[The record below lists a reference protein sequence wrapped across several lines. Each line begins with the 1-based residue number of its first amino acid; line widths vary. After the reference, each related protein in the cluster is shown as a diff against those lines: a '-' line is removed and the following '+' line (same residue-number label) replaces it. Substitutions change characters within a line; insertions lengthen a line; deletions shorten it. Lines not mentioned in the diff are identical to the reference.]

1 MALET
6 QTFFDI
12 AQKND
17 LISESNLEK
26 LRTSIKTDTLSEVD
40 FDALVSKNVLTSWQA
55 KRLLSGK
62 GNFKVGRYR
71 LLDFIGKDEFG
82 EVYLVKGDTKS
93 YLRLVSK
100 ELCADDKRREQYLA
114 RVNAFQ
120 KLGLSRLPKITD
132 VAKIG
137 ERFIVVSELANG
149 VSIAKRCKGKPQSEK
164 LVKQLAAKITQLMVA
179 LEASNLKHGS
189 INEHSVI
196 IKEDQKVVVHLPYN
210 VSFGFANQT
219 NSSNSE
225 TSDVRSLAAL
235 ACGMLAGDFEKPV
248 ADGALFKQFA
258 EIAADTSESDTRKSL
273 KKLQAMLGAKA
284 SSAPGNND
292 DDSVLESVPA
302 IQNLDNVSVDSAIPS
317 GDVDGLENI
326 NAPKT
331 DMFGDLGDMSIESA
345 IQAQPQKILPKTVE
359 SDSDHVKD
367 GPSAEPKK
375 PDPSETKP
383 QPSSLKPIIL
393 AALGGAVGALSIG
406 WIIYFVFFSG
416 KDNGSKVAE
425 AKTTISRENATDQP
439 TKQDSSKELKASD
452 SPKHLTKKI
461 PTTSSGLFADVG
473 AINTTANGES
483 SNLNSEN
490 STAEKGAPN
499 SQKDT
504 GGKDKSG
511 KDASDDL
518 QPDGKPEAPSE
529 NSEMDDDTTKKEVD
543 PTQPPATNSDAKV
556 VEEKVKEDKAVG
568 EKENNDSKSETK
580 DAGPVILIGKSPKKD
595 KGDSKP
601 TDGVNIDALFADA
614 PRAVTLPESDSIDT
628 LKLFDIAIPPSLPLT
643 VTLQGGDKATR
654 AKFEFL
660 MKTSTSENST
670 WLVSM
675 KSKSSVS
682 DPIAKFRLKG
692 QSFEFHWTDAALSQ
706 SNAKFL
712 MNCGLKISTRQTDHK
727 LALRE
732 PVESSLL
739 TYERTFSPT
748 AEAKLSDLPDV
759 ENIKIQLV
767 NFSDNYP
774 DRSFVDKKT
783 EIVGRTGS
791 ITIVCSPENIDIFK
805 TRFTSRNRGS
815 KMLVNG
821 ESYYVTPDK
830 REIKISSFGKFESEA
845 NRDIASFTKLQ
856 INYAEL
862 MERYNKIKD
871 ANQKRQFTSETN
883 RAEIEKQV
891 NAGKPLKAHLER
903 ALAILKSVNES
914 KIGVRIFYQAGEL
927 EVDLATPDGKPYTP
941 PKPAEEEKKK

>member
-17 LISESNLEK
+17 LISESNLEQ
-26 LRTSIKTDTLSEVD
+26 LRNGIKTDTLSEID
-40 FDALVSKNVLTSWQA
+40 FDALVSKKVLTSWQA

-82 EVYLVKGDTKS
+82 EVYLVKGDSKS

-100 ELCADDKRREQYLA
+100 ELCDDDKRREQYLA

-120 KLGLSRLPKITD
+120 KLDLSRLPKITD

-149 VSIAKRCKGKPQSEK
+149 ISIAKRCKGKAQSEK
-164 LVKQLAAKITQLMVA
+164 LVKQLAAKITQMMIA

-196 IKEDQKVVVHLPYN
+196 IKEDQKVVVHLPDD
-210 VSFGFANQT
+210 VSFSFANQT
-219 NSSNSE
+219 NSSKQK

-258 EIAADTSESDTRKSL
+258 EIAADTNESDTRKSL

-284 SSAPGNND
+284 SGTPGTND

-302 IQNLDNVSVDSAIPS
+302 IQNLDHVSVDSAIPS
-317 GDVDGLENI
+317 GHVDGLETMS
-326 NAPKT
+326 APKT
-331 DMFGDLGDMSIESA
+331 DMFGDLGDLSIESA
-345 IQAQPQKILPKTVE
+345 IQAQPQKIKSKIVE
-359 SDSDHVKD
+359 SDSEHVKD
-367 GPSAEPKK
+367 DPSTEPKE
-375 PDPSETKP
+375 PNSSETKP
-383 QPSSLKPIIL
+383 QPNSLKPIVL

-406 WIIYFVFFSG
+406 WIVYYVFFSG

-425 AKTTISRENATDQP
+425 AKTTISREKVTDQP
-439 TKQDSSKELKASD
+439 AKQDSSKNKKDSS
-452 SPKHLTKKI
+452 SPKRMKKKL
-461 PTTSSGLFADVG
+461 PTTSSGMFADVG
-473 AINTTANGES
+473 ALNKNANEEA
-483 SNLNSEN
+483 SNLNSDN
-490 STAEKGAPN
+490 STAEKDSPN
-499 SQKDT
+499 PQNDT
-504 GGKDKSG
+504 GGKETGDKDTG
-511 KDASDDL
+511 DDL
-518 QPDGKPEAPSE
+518 QSDDKPEAPSE
-529 NSEMDDDTTKKEVD
+529 NSEMDDDMTKKEVD
-543 PTQPPATNSDAKV
+543 PTKPPATNSDAKV
-556 VEEKVKEDKAVG
+556 VEEKPNEDKAVG
-568 EKENNDSKSETK
+568 DKENNDTKSETK

-601 TDGVNIDALFADA
+601 TDGVNIDALFANA

-628 LKLFDIAIPPSLPLT
+628 LQLFDIAIPPSLPLT
-643 VTLQGGDKATR
+643 VTLHGGDKATR
-654 AKFEFL
+654 GKFEFL

-675 KSKSSVS
+675 KSKNSVS

-739 TYERTFSPT
+739 NYERTFSPT

-767 NFSDNYP
+767 NFSDNFP
-774 DRSFVDKKT
+774 DRSFVDKTT

-791 ITIVCSPENIDIFK
+791 ITIVCNPENIDIFK

-830 REIKISSFGKFESEA
+830 REIKISSFAKFESEA
-845 NRDIASFTKLQ
+845 NRNIASFTKLQ

-914 KIGVRIFYQAGEL
+914 QIGVRIFYQAGEL